1 MRSFVNIISGL
12 FILCVITLSFACTPG
27 SCFEETNA
35 FLKASFYL
43 DSTGK
48 PLAPDSLTLYGI
60 GKDTTRYS
68 KARGVKTAL
77 IPLDASARKCT
88 FVIKI
93 NGVNDTISFVY
104 SSYVHL
110 ISKECGYT
118 YYHGLDSVFSTRHII
133 DTVQT
138 KLRTITTL
146 DAPNIF
152 IYY

>member
-1 MRSFVNIISGL
+1 MRSFFNIIPGF
-12 FILCVITLSFACTPG
+12 FILCVLALSVACTPG

-43 DSTGK
+43 NSTGK

-60 GKDTTRYS
+60 GKDTARY
-68 KARGVKTAL
+68 KKTQGVKSAL
-77 IPLDASARKCT
+77 IPLDASARRCG
-88 FVIKI
+88 FVIRI
-93 NGVNDTISFVY
+93 NGVNDTISFAY
-104 SSYVHL
+104 STFVHL

-118 YYHGLDSVFSTRHII
+118 YYHGLDSVVSTRNII
-133 DTVQT
+133 DTIQI